1 MKNLDDYVVENI
13 IIDNSLNATTIEGIY
28 ENIFN
33 KMYNINEC
41 IINEGFFSKVANL
54 LKNAGNK
61 VENFDK
67 TVEDKRSKLSTA
79 ATNAINNAKQTAG
92 NNWNTIKDTFS
103 DVVALIDG
111 GLQDAKGAITDAV
124 KNMGIKAN
132 EIEIKLAEIYTNGIA
147 RGKETII
154 NTLADASKIP
164 AVNALMIGAIMCN
177 KAGFNSS
184 QIIDILDA
192 AGVK

>member
-67 TVEDKRSKLSTA
+67 TVEDKRRKLSTA

-124 KNMGIKAN
+124 KNMGIKAD

>member
-124 KNMGIKAN
+124 KNMGIKAD

-184 QIIDILDA
+184 QIINILDA

>member
-1 MKNLDDYVVENI
+1 MKNLDDYVVET
-13 IIDNSLNATTIEGIY
+13 IIDNSFHAQTIEDVY

-33 KMYNINEC
+33 RMYNINEC

-67 TVEDKRSKLSTA
+67 TLEDKRNKLSDA
-79 ATNAINNAKQTAG
+79 AKNAIANAKQTAG
-92 NNWNTIKDTFS
+92 NDWNSIKDTFS

-124 KNMGIKAN
+124 KKAGIKAD

-147 RGKETII
+147 RKKETII
-154 NTLADASKIP
+154 NTLADAKKIP

>member
-124 KNMGIKAN
+124 KNMGIKAD

>member
-92 NNWNTIKDTFS
+92 NNWNTIKNTFS

>member
-1 MKNLDDYVVENI
+1 MKNLDDYVVET
-13 IIDNSLNATTIEGIY
+13 IIDNSFHTQTIEDVY

-33 KMYNINEC
+33 RMYNINEC

-67 TVEDKRSKLSTA
+67 TLEDKRNKLSDA
-79 ATNAINNAKQTAG
+79 AKNAIANAKQTAG
-92 NNWNTIKDTFS
+92 NDWNSIKDTFS
-103 DVVALIDG
+103 NVVALIDG

-124 KNMGIKAN
+124 KKAGIKAD

-147 RGKETII
+147 RKKETII
-154 NTLADASKIP
+154 NTLADVKKIP

>member
-124 KNMGIKAN
+124 KNMGIKAD

-154 NTLADASKIP
+154 NTLADAGKIP